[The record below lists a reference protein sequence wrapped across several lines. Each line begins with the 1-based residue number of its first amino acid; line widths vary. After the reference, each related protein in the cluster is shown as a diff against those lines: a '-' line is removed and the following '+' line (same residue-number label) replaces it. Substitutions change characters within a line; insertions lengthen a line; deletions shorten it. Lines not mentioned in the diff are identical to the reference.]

1 MNANELIAAI
11 GSDVNTV
18 YGDLTDDVVCRIEE
32 LIMLRLGDHRNS
44 VRVKCGIN
52 CQQEGR
58 YGIDLEISA
67 DNEDSLAL
75 AEMDSNDVL
84 NLLEAENDS

>member
-1 MNANELIAAI
+1 MNANELIAVI
-11 GSDVNTV
+11 GSDVNTA
-18 YGDLTDDVVCRIEE
+18 YGDLTDDVVYRIEE

-75 AEMDSNDVL
+75 AEMVSNDVL